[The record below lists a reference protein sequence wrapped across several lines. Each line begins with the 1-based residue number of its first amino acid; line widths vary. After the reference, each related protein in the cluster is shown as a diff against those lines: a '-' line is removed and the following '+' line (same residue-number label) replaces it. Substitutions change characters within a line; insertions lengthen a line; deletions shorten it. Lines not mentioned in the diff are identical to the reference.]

1 MTKRIE
7 NMSDDEISALS
18 AEQVVALSNEQ
29 SDSNEGGPDKEEQE
43 EVVVPAA
50 DAQNDVLNAEDDKAD
65 EVAAAAAKAN
75 DDEDKAEREAQAAAE
90 AAANGAE
97 TGKPVDESNGKDKPT
112 TEAKAD
118 KAGTKV
124 AAKDKPT
131 DAKPVDAGTP
141 VTAPVVPTD
150 LTKFHAEI
158 TKPFKA
164 NGREIKVESVEEV
177 RQLMSMGANY
187 NKKMQGMKPHLA
199 TLRTL
204 ENAKIGEAELN
215 FLIDLHNGVPEAIN
229 KLVKDRGIDPLD
241 IAPEKSKDYTPTNHK
256 ASDAEV
262 ELDAVLADLEGS
274 ETLPQTLDVVAK
286 KWDKASK
293 NAVGQNPQIL
303 KVINSH
309 IEAGIYDRITAEV
322 DRQRMLGQ
330 LAGLSDLAAY
340 RQVGD
345 AMNESGVFATQSEK
359 AGQPTTPVQ
368 QAPAA
373 QVVVAPDPKKA
384 DDSKRNDAKRAVAP
398 VKSAAPTAALPPD
411 FNPLSLSDED
421 FAKQF
426 GGKF

>member
-1 MTKRIE
+1 MKRIE
-7 NMSDDEISALS
+7 DMSDDEIAGLS
-18 AEQVVALSNEQ
+18 ADQVVALSNEQ
-29 SDSNEGGPDKEEQE
+29 SNTGEDRQEQE
-43 EVVVPAA
+43 EVVVPAVE
-50 DAQNDVLNAEDDKAD
+50 AQNEVLNAEDDKAD
-65 EVAAAAAKAN
+65 EVAAAAAKA

-97 TGKPVDESNGKDKPT
+97 AGKPVDESNGKDKPA
-112 TEAKAD
+112 TEVKAD
-118 KAGTKV
+118 KAPAKA

-131 DAKPVDAGTP
+131 DEKPADAGTP
-141 VTAPVVPTD
+141 VVAPVVPTD
-150 LTKFHAEI
+150 LTKFYAEI

-241 IAPEKSKDYTPTNHK
+241 IAPEKAAGYTPTNHK

-262 ELDAVLADLEGS
+262 ELDSVLADLEGS
-274 ETLPQTLDVVAK
+274 EALPKTLDLVAK

-293 NAVGQNPQIL
+293 QFIGSNPQIL

-309 IEAGIYDRITAEV
+309 IESGIYDQISAEV

-330 LAGLSDLAAY
+330 LSGLSDLAAY

-345 AMNESGVFATQSEK
+345 ALNESGKFATQSEK

-373 QVVVAPDPKKA
+373 PVVQAPDPKKA
-384 DDSKRNDAKRAVAP
+384 DDGKRNDAKRAVAP
-398 VKSAAPTAALPPD
+398 VKSVAPTAAIAPD